1 MLPTTPNKEI
11 VRRISILFNA
21 KYCYLRMISEDSHI
35 YILTDIADTDI
46 SNYESELQAWCGMTF
61 QVHNESDKKN
71 IINDIIDKGEKIL
84 PIKSLE
90 IKKAEKKLG
99 L

>member
-1 MLPTTPNKEI
+1 
-11 VRRISILFNA
+11 
-21 KYCYLRMISEDSHI
+21 MISEDSLI

-90 IKKAEKKLG
+90 IKKPRKISAFKTL
-99 L
+99 